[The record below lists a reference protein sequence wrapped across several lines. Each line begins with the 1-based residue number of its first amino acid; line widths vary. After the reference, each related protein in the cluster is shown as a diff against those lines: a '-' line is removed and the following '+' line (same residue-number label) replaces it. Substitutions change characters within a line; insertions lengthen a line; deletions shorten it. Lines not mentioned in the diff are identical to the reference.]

1 MRDLFNVIGRLG
13 LHHPFI
19 SIIIGIVL
27 SFLVGML
34 EDKVTAD
41 KRLFI
46 VFLSYVV
53 LTIFIIF
60 PLIIFTVRFMLGF
73 PLW

>member
-34 EDKVTAD
+34 EDKYPD
-41 KRLFI
+41 ERLFI
-46 VFLSYVV
+46 VFLSSLV
-53 LTIFIIF
+53 LFIFIIF

>member
-34 EDKVTAD
+34 EDKVTEIKD
-41 KRLFI
+41 YLLCSYLLWYYLFSLF
-46 VFLSYVV
+46 FL
-53 LTIFIIF
+53 
-60 PLIIFTVRFMLGF
+60 
-73 PLW
+73 